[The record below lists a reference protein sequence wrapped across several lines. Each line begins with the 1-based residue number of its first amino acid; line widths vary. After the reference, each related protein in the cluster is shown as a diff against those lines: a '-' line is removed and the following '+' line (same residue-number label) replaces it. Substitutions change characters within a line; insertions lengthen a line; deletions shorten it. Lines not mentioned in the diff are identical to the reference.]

1 MPNSIVR
8 RVDYRLINMIK
19 RLLAL
24 ACFCGITG
32 CKIDNS
38 IIDESS
44 IVVTRGNIRNDYV
57 EVYVDANVT
66 GLKGYDTILPDQGA
80 LYQPAHEMGY
90 TMIYEV
96 YDSQGNLVEKRAQDL
111 GKYGDYTSFSRQEL
125 TIPNPQYW
133 SEDNP
138 VLYTLILRLKIVNK
152 PLSTA
157 SGRFR
162 LLNDND

>member
-1 MPNSIVR
+1 MGNIKLLEKIKNYDKPWC
-8 RVDYRLINMIK
+8 YQYQK
-19 RLLAL
+19 RL
-24 ACFCGITG
+24 
-32 CKIDNS
+32 
-38 IIDESS
+38 
-44 IVVTRGNIRNDYV
+44 
-57 EVYVDANVT
+57 
-66 GLKGYDTILPDQGA
+66 DTL
-80 LYQPAHEMGY
+80 E
-90 TMIYEV
+90 E
-96 YDSQGNLVEKRAQDL
+96 DL

-162 LLNDND
+162 LLNDNN